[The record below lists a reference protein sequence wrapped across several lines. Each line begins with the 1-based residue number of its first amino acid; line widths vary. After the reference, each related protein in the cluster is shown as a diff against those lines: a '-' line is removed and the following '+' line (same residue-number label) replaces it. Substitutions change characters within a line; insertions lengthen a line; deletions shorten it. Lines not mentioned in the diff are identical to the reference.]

1 MERGVSAREL
11 NISYF
16 RETGIKMTKQVSDIR
31 EKVQKQLHE
40 QESDLRHN
48 WKSSREEFLASLNKW
63 EAKSQEW
70 IKEFALAF
78 SNRGVWLFDRDG
90 ELRSS
95 NNSHTND
102 GHEIRQPEE
111 IGEEGTSSVNTLSRI
126 KTTVI
131 NALSRLASPA
141 PEGDQE

>member
-1 MERGVSAREL
+1 MPAKEL
-11 NISYF
+11 NISYLK
-16 RETGIKMTKQVSDIR
+16 ETGIKMTKQVSDIR

-48 WKSSREEFLASLNKW
+48 WKSSQEELLAALNKW
-63 EAKSQEW
+63 EGKSQEW

-90 ELRSS
+90 ELRSN
-95 NNSHTND
+95 NNSQANH
-102 GHEIRQPEE
+102 GHELQQLDDD
-111 IGEEGTSSVNTLSRI
+111 GEDGTSSVNTLSRI

-141 PEGDQE
+141 PEDNRS